1 MVQKQRRLRD
11 IGCLVYN
18 VQTMK
23 AMKVAEARARFGEL
37 LDAAEQGGEVII
49 ERKGVWFRLLAE
61 STRGAVKPKGALFD
75 FVDPAVMD
83 GQWAWK
89 PAKGGVAFA
98 TRRKKR

>member
-1 MVQKQRRLRD
+1 
-11 IGCLVYN
+11 
-18 VQTMK
+18 MK

-75 FVDPAVMD
+75 FVDPAVMGGD
-83 GQWAWK
+83 WTWK
-89 PAKGGVAFA
+89 PGRAGLAFA
-98 TRRKKR
+98 ARRKRR